1 MARTVFC
8 QVLKVESTGLE
19 TPPYPGD
26 LGQRIYENI
35 SSEGWSQW
43 LQRLTA
49 IINENQLSTAD
60 PKNIEVIEQHMLGFL
75 FDEGNLGHLPEGF
88 VEAGGKK

>member
-1 MARTVFC
+1 MVRTVFC
-8 QVLKVESTGLE
+8 QVLKAESAGLE

-26 LGQRIYENI
+26 LGQRIYESV

-43 LQRLTA
+43 LQRLTT

-75 FDEGNLGHLPEGF
+75 FSEGNLGQLPDGF
-88 VEAGGKK
+88 QQAGGKK

>member
-8 QVLKVESTGLE
+8 QVLKAESAGLE

-35 SSEGWSQW
+35 SNEGWNKW
-43 LQRLTA
+43 LQRLTI
-49 IINENQLSTAD
+49 IINENRLSTAD
-60 PKNIEVIEQHMLGFL
+60 PRNIEVIEQHMLGFL
-75 FDEGNLGHLPEGF
+75 FDEGNQDQMPQGF
-88 VEAGGKK
+88 VPAGGKK